1 MVECKHPISFKNLI
15 FEFLKQNKFIF
26 ICYILLIL
34 LIPLQDIGLPHV
46 IGLLTKNIKENKSIY
61 TPLLIIVIIVVI
73 LQIGVLISGIVE
85 VRIFPAFQSFMRNKV
100 ITHLMNEMKT
110 NYEDVHTGKLIMHLH
125 KFPTILYSHVEDIR
139 NILIPQIIVYI
150 FAIFYFS
157 YYDIYIGIA
166 LLVIIFIIVISIFY
180 TLDKCHILS
189 THRDDRY
196 NTLMEEISDIM
207 KNSVSVLNANSEKRE
222 MNRNNEFQDE
232 YYEYS
237 VKSLYCAYNTS
248 YYLIPLVIIFF
259 TWSLYRLYN
268 NVKKGK
274 LESFKMI
281 SIILI
286 LLYIMRS
293 LLSIVDNLKEQ
304 VFKWGSIQNS
314 FNLFNN
320 CAPNEQQINTIPDN
334 IPNGFV
340 LNDISYSYGTGRPTL
355 SHLNLVIP
363 PNKVTLVVGEI
374 GSGKSTLIK
383 LLMKYQI
390 PQEGTI
396 YYNRRPYSSINVD
409 ELRKIIGYI
418 PQQSVLFNRSIYE
431 NITYNNT
438 NATKDDVINLMKQLN
453 IDNMLNKFP
462 DGLDT
467 NVGVGGNK
475 LSGGQRQIVWLLRV
489 ILQNPEVIILD
500 EPTSALDDDTKEI
513 IQNMINHVIK
523 DKTIIMITHDKNLY
537 KLSNNIITLKAT
549 V

>member
-139 NILIPQIIVYI
+139 NILIPQILVYI